1 MTLNFLLHKLTNIL
15 TSLQTQEDTWD
26 QDENATPVNI
36 PKNPNFDEKPNQRDT
51 GKKYI
56 IVLEHINNISHSR
69 NIQKTHIMYIIL
81 SDPNTRILLLDY
93 VSAGKPDFQKS
104 IRHIIDGHGYLS
116 KQDERIRQ
124 AKLGRGL
131 PNSMFRQIIKKNDLI
146 QMIAEVF
153 NNPTFAIENN
163 NYTEGMAGD
172 IGFAIMKR

>member
-1 MTLNFLLHKLTNIL
+1 MHKLTNIL

-26 QDENATPVNI
+26 QYGNATPVNI
-36 PKNPNFDEKPNQRDT
+36 PKNPNFDEKPKQRDT

-56 IVLEHINNISHSR
+56 IVLQHINNISHSR

-93 VSAGKPDFQKS
+93 ISAGKPAFQQS
-104 IRHIIDGHGYLS
+104 MRHIIDRHGYVS
-116 KQDERIRQ
+116 KEDERKRQ
-124 AKLGRGL
+124 AKLGRDL
-131 PNSMFRQIIKKNDLI
+131 PNSMFRQILKTNDLT

-153 NNPTFAIENN
+153 SSPTFAIEDNI
-163 NYTEGMAGD
+163 YTEEMAGD